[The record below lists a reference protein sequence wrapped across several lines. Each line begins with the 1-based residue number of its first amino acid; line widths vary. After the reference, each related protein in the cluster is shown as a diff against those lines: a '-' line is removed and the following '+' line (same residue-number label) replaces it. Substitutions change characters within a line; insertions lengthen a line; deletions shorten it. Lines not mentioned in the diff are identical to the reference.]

1 MSRIEQA
8 MEKAAR
14 LKQLREVRG
23 YDQQRV
29 IAPGGMPP
37 LSPRYGRL
45 SPSNPYLVNLHDPQ
59 SPSAEEY
66 RKLKSALVDMTRSSD
81 SFHNTLLITSSL
93 PKEGK
98 SLTALN
104 LAISLAQELDHTVLL
119 VDADLRQ
126 PALHCYF
133 EIEQGAG
140 LADVLVEG
148 TSIGDTII
156 PTGIGKLSIMR
167 AGTAIDNPV
176 ELFTSS
182 KMKLLVDELKR
193 RYPDRYLIFDSSP
206 LLPFAES
213 RSLARLV
220 DGVILVVMERVATQ
234 TGVREALSS
243 LNGSR
248 LLGVVYNAAL
258 PDGRYS
264 SYYRRYEDAGERENG
279 KK

>member
-1 MSRIEQA
+1 MSRIELA

-23 YDQQRV
+23 HDQQRV
-29 IAPGGMPP
+29 TAPGGVPP

-45 SPSNPYLVNLHDPQ
+45 SPSNPYLVNLHDPH
-59 SPSAEEY
+59 SLPAEEY
-66 RKLKSALVDMTRSSD
+66 RKLKSALVDMTRALD
-81 SFHNTLLITSSL
+81 SFHNTLLVTSSL
-93 PKEGK
+93 PREGK

-104 LAISLAQELDHTVLL
+104 LAISLAEELDHTVLL

-126 PALHCYF
+126 PALHRYF
-133 EIEQGAG
+133 EIEQGVG

-148 TSIGDTII
+148 AGIGDTII

-176 ELFTSS
+176 ELFSS
-182 KMKLLVDELKR
+182 LKMKVLVEELKR

-206 LLPFAES
+206 LLPFAET

-220 DGVILVVMERVATQ
+220 DGVILVVMERVASQ
-234 TGVREALSS
+234 AGVREALDALS
-243 LNGSR
+243 GSR
-248 LLGVVYNAAL
+248 LLGVVYNGQQ
-258 PDGRYS
+258 PDGHYAG
-264 SYYRRYEDAGERENG
+264 YYGRDRQTGGQDGS